1 MKKRYI
7 LIACLLALGIVSV
20 PAALS
25 QTVSG
30 AGTKNCRAFL
40 QAAEMESKEAIDS
53 YVSWSQGFVSG
64 YNWANP
70 ARQEVRLDHAGLM
83 HWLLQYCEANPNEKF
98 YQAVQSA
105 IALHAR

>member
-1 MKKRYI
+1 MACI
-7 LIACLLALGIVSV
+7 LFVGLANVSLTH
-20 PAALS
+20 A

-53 YVSWSQGFVSG
+53 YLSWSQGFVSG

-70 ARQEVRLDHAGLM
+70 ARREVRLDHAGLM
-83 HWLLQYCEANPNEKF
+83 HWLLQYCTANPNEKF

-105 IALHAR
+105 IGLHAR